1 MFNTIPVKHDTP
13 EEYRQKIEALKTA
26 LEKADALLVGAGAG
40 LSTSAGFTY
49 SGERFEKNFADFHAK
64 YDFSDMYTGGFYPYT
79 TPEEH
84 WAYWSRNIMI
94 NRYADAPK
102 PVYENVRKLVDRKN
116 YFVLTTN
123 VDHCFQKAG
132 FDKARLFYT
141 QGDYGLF
148 QCSEPCHQ
156 ATYDN
161 EAQVRAMYER
171 QKDMRIPSELIPYC
185 PRCGKPMSMNLR
197 SDSTFVEDA
206 GWHTAAQRYADFLTT
221 YKDGRILFLE
231 LGVGANTPGIIKYPF
246 QQMTA
251 NNPQAIYA
259 CINYGEAYCFDE
271 IRERA
276 ICIDGDIGE
285 VIAEFL
291 RKIPQVAQSPN
302 L

>member
-49 SGERFEKNFADFHAK
+49 SGERFEKNFADFHVK
-64 YDFSDMYTGGFYPYT
+64 YGFSDMYTGGFYPYT

>member
-64 YDFSDMYTGGFYPYT
+64 YGFSDMYTGGFYPYT

-102 PVYENVRKLVDRKN
+102 PVYENVCKLVDRKN

-148 QCSEPCHQ
+148 QCSEPWHQ
-156 ATYDN
+156 AAYDN

>member
-64 YDFSDMYTGGFYPYT
+64 YGFSDMYTGGFYPYT

-197 SDSTFVEDA
+197 SNSTFVEDA